1 MINDLLTDK
10 CEVIMNMKLIGVA
23 ALLVAIPFYAQAD
36 AVSELE
42 AKYQSQGAGPFSA
55 AAGETLW
62 SKIFV
67 DTKSGKER
75 NCTTC
80 HTTDQTKPG
89 KHART
94 GKVFEPIAPSVN
106 PKRLTKVKKLKK
118 WFVRNCKWTLGRECT
133 AQEKGDVLAF
143 LKNL

>member
-1 MINDLLTDK
+1 
-10 CEVIMNMKLIGVA
+10 MNMKLIGVA

-42 AKYQSQGAGPFSA
+42 AKYQSQGAGTFSA

-94 GKVFEPIAPSVN
+94 GKVIEPMAPSVN
-106 PKRLTKVKKLKK
+106 PKRLTEVKKIKK

-143 LKNL
+143 LKNH

>member
-1 MINDLLTDK
+1 MRRK
-10 CEVIMNMKLIGVA
+10 YIGVT
-23 ALLVAIPFYAQAD
+23 ALLVAMPFYVQAD

-42 AKYQSQGAGPFSA
+42 AKYQNQGAGSFIA

-62 SKIFV
+62 NKTFI
-67 DTKSGKER
+67 DTKTGKER

-80 HTTDQTKPG
+80 HATDLTKQG

-94 GKVFEPIAPSVN
+94 GKVIEPMAPSVN
-106 PKRLTKVKKLKK
+106 PKRLTDVKKIKK

>member
-1 MINDLLTDK
+1 
-10 CEVIMNMKLIGVA
+10 MNRKLIGVT

-42 AKYQSQGAGPFSA
+42 AEYQTQGAGPFSA
-55 AAGETLW
+55 AVGEALW
-62 SKIFV
+62 NKAFV
-67 DTKSGKER
+67 DAKTGKER
-75 NCTTC
+75 NCASC
-80 HTTDQTKPG
+80 HTTDLTKQG

-94 GKVFEPIAPSVN
+94 GKAIKPMAPSVN
-106 PKRLTKVKKLKK
+106 SKRLTEVKKIKK